1 MNDGIRSG
9 GELQRI
15 VHGLSGAGGTFGFPA
30 VSNAA
35 APVDD
40 ALIEGHSTTDAD
52 LGGLVAALREVL
64 S

>member
-1 MNDGIRSG
+1 M
-9 GELQRI
+9 QRI

-40 ALIEGHSTTDAD
+40 ALIEGRQTTDAD
-52 LGGLVAALREVL
+52 LEGLVAILPEVL

>member
-40 ALIEGHSTTDAD
+40 ALIEGRQTTDAD
-52 LGGLVAALREVL
+52 LEGPVAILREVL